1 MTLDSLVIITLSSLL
16 VFQQVYFMRQVQ
28 KLLDKLM
35 SRSYTEY
42 KLADKPIPSRGIAKE
57 NVMLEDMG
65 PLTEFSTL

>member
-1 MTLDSLVIITLSSLL
+1 MTLDFLIVITLVGLL

-42 KLADKPIPSRGIAKE
+42 KSAEKPVQRTIKQELVIP
-57 NVMLEDMG
+57 EDMG
-65 PLTEFSTL
+65 PLTEFSRI

>member
-1 MTLDSLVIITLSSLL
+1 MTLDFSIVITLVGLL

-42 KLADKPIPSRGIAKE
+42 KAAEKPVSRPAKQIYSPA
-57 NVMLEDMG
+57 EDMG
-65 PLTEFSTL
+65 PLQDFSIL

>member
-1 MTLDSLVIITLSSLL
+1 MAIDLVVILTLVGLL

-42 KLADKPIPSRGIAKE
+42 KAAEKPTQRVKVQESIFP
-57 NVMLEDMG
+57 EDMG
-65 PLTEFSTL
+65 PLSEFNRI